1 VASEHARPGRSPAR
15 GVAGALCG
23 LAFAAALLWPQ
34 VDREALVAQ
43 GLAHLLGDDVERSLA
58 GEGGPS
64 LFGALAEVAS
74 APEPP
79 AAARVGIFVDGALR
93 RGPRLERAVATQWNR
108 FRAQSRLSLP
118 ELTFADAPGAADLS
132 LWLRIDT
139 AGNRVDL
146 SAEIA
151 YAGRRRA
158 LTAPA
163 GWPLPDRASLLPP
176 LLAVGVGLAFG
187 RTLLALFIGIYAG
200 AVVLALGSAGPWAPL
215 RGLWDVFA
223 IFLRRELFDSFRLEI
238 VGFIAALIAM
248 VGVITRA
255 GGLHGL
261 MDRLLRTA
269 RTARSALLLTGGM
282 GLVIFFDDY
291 ANCVL
296 VGSTMRPITDRLRVA
311 REKLAY
317 VVDSTAAPVAA
328 ISLVSTWIAFQV
340 SVFAPQLPDVGIQQ
354 SGYAIFLETL
364 PYRFYCLLT
373 LFFVL
378 CVILTGRDFG
388 PMARAERRARSTG
401 ALVRPGGR
409 APISDA
415 ASRIEPEPWMP
426 RDWRLAAGPVVLTVG
441 VTAWRIFAEGGGPGL
456 WRRDPGALL
465 SLEGLTPVLLEGSG
479 AGPIFVGGVAGL
491 LAAVF
496 LAASNPG
503 RVAIAAGAA
512 AWVWGDAP
520 SDGDDPGGALTSALR
535 FVVAAVL
542 AGGLARLSRL
552 PTARP
557 FVPVPRLLGAAAG
570 SARTLGFAVVLLFE
584 AWMIGA
590 VCRELS
596 TADYLV
602 ALLSEALPAG
612 MLPLLLFALACLV
625 AFATG
630 SSWSTMSILLPNV
643 VGLAAA
649 VGVETPLG
657 ALGMVALCIS
667 AVLEGAVFGD
677 HCSPISDTTVLSSV
691 ATGSDHIDHVLTQA
705 PYAALVAAAALV
717 CGYLPLLW
725 LPGWSP
731 ALALACGAVV
741 LLASLLAVGQRAPAA
756 LAPSE
761 IVQ

>member
-1 VASEHARPGRSPAR
+1 VTVGARRSLVR
-15 GVAGALCG
+15 GVAGAGIG
-23 LAFAAALLWPQ
+23 LAFAFALLWPEA
-34 VDREALVAQ
+34 DRDVLVAQ
-43 GLAHLLGDDVERSLA
+43 GVGRLLGQDVDRALA
-58 GEGGPS
+58 VSDETTI
-64 LFGALAEVAS
+64 FGALVAVADAGRGLPEQAWIEVTMDGR
-74 APEPP
+74 PL
-79 AAARVGIFVDGALR
+79 RGVG
-93 RGPRLERAVATQWNR
+93 LERAVATQWNR
-108 FRAQSRLSLP
+108 FGAEVPLPEPRFGARPTASHLSLR
-118 ELTFADAPGAADLS
+118 
-132 LWLRIDT
+132 LRVDT
-139 AGNRVDL
+139 SGDRVDL
-146 SAEIA
+146 DAEIA
-151 YAGRRRA
+151 RGEQKRSLSTPSAWRLPGRS
-158 LTAPA
+158 
-163 GWPLPDRASLLPP
+163 SLLPP
-176 LLAVGVGLAFG
+176 LLAVAVGLAFG
-187 RTLLALFIGIYAG
+187 RTLLALFLGIYAG
-200 AVVLALGSAGPWAPL
+200 AVVLALGSAGPWAPI

-223 IFLRRELFDSFRLEI
+223 VFFTRELFDSFRLEI
-238 VGFIAALIAM
+238 LGFIVALIAM

-261 MDRLLRTA
+261 MDRLLQSA
-269 RTARSALLLTGGM
+269 RTARGALLLTGGM

-340 SVFAPQLPDVGIQQ
+340 SVYSPQLPGVGIVE

-373 LFFVL
+373 LFFVF
-378 CVILTGRDFG
+378 CVIVTGRDFG
-388 PMARAERRARSTG
+388 PMARAVRRANTTG

-415 ASRIEPEPWMP
+415 VTRIAPEPGMP
-426 RDWRLAAGPVVLTVG
+426 RDWRLAAIPIVLTAG

-456 WRRDPGALL
+456 WQRSPGALL

-479 AGPIFVGGVAGL
+479 AGPIFAGGVAGL
-491 LAAVF
+491 LSAAF
-496 LAASNPG
+496 LAASN
-503 RVAIAAGAA
+503 RARLALVAGVAAVAFGAAGGSRGAWNEAAAVALWFGAGAA
-512 AWVWGDAP
+512 A
-520 SDGDDPGGALTSALR
+520 
-535 FVVAAVL
+535 
-542 AGGLARLSRL
+542 AGGLARLVRV

-557 FVPVPRLLGAAAG
+557 FVPLARLAGAAVA
-570 SARTLGFAVVLLFE
+570 SARTLTFAIVLLFE

-590 VCRELS
+590 VCQELA

-602 ALLSEALPAG
+602 ALLSGALPAG
-612 MLPLLLFALACLV
+612 MLPLLLFGLSCLV

-643 VGLAAA
+643 VGLAASIGA
-649 VGVETPLG
+649 DTPLG
-657 ALGMVALCIS
+657 SVGMVSLCIS

-705 PYAALVAAAALV
+705 PYAAVVAVAALG

-725 LPGWSP
+725 LPGWGPGP
-731 ALALACGAVV
+731 ALAAGALV
-741 LLASLLAVGQRAPAA
+741 LLALLFAFGRRAPEPLAA
-756 LAPSE
+756 GENL
-761 IVQ
+761 Q